1 MEQISDIWYSEDCRV
16 SAVELEGWKI
26 VLNRFRI
33 SVSNFGF
40 EFRFRISGWE
50 KTIFGLLA
58 SDNFPVSILLA
69 TTPFSRVFSP
79 IWSSSFC
86 TEYTKITYRR
96 RWIVV
101 RHCWSKMIEEEIDDH
116 WAEILNRYFGCN

>member
-16 SAVELEGWKI
+16 PAVELEGWKI

-33 SVSNFGF
+33 S
-40 EFRFRISGWE
+40 GWE
-50 KTIFGLLA
+50 KTIFGLLEG
-58 SDNFPVSILLA
+58 DNFPVSILLA

-101 RHCWSKMIEEEIDDH
+101 RQCWSKMIEEEIDDH

>member
-40 EFRFRISGWE
+40 EFRVRISGSN
-50 KTIFGLLA
+50 FG
-58 SDNFPVSILLA
+58 FE
-69 TTPFSRVFSP
+69 FRVG
-79 IWSSSFC
+79 
-86 TEYTKITYRR
+86 RR
-96 RWIVV
+96 RFS
-101 RHCWSKMIEEEIDDH
+101 C
-116 WAEILNRYFGCN
+116 Y

>member
-40 EFRFRISGWE
+40 EFRVG
-50 KTIFGLLA
+50 
-58 SDNFPVSILLA
+58 
-69 TTPFSRVFSP
+69 
-79 IWSSSFC
+79 
-86 TEYTKITYRR
+86 RR
-96 RWIVV
+96 RF
-101 RHCWSKMIEEEIDDH
+101 SG
-116 WAEILNRYFGCN
+116 Y